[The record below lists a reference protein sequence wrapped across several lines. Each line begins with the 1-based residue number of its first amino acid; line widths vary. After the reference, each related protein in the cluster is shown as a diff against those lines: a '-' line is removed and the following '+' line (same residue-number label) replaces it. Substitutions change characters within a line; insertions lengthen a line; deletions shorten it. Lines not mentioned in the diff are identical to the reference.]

1 MPGIIPLDKACFA
14 SPKVCW
20 ELFVLSS
27 VLNTVALRG
36 QCARR
41 SVCMSLRN
49 LLSDFH
55 FSLRLLRRNP
65 GFSAAAMV
73 VLALGIG
80 ANTAIF
86 SVVNA
91 VLLRPLPF
99 DDPSRIMQVWHVPP
113 AKSFPGMTM
122 FAVSPANYLDW
133 HSQRSAFEQLA
144 AYGFRSFTVGAKER
158 PEAVQ
163 AGAVASDFFPLL
175 RVQPVLGR
183 TFAPDEDRPGEGHV
197 VVLGYNFW
205 RDHFASD
212 RNIVGR
218 SVAIDGETYSVV
230 SVMPG
235 TLQFP
240 SWAKI
245 WVPLAWT
252 NEIRAVRGN
261 HNYGVIARLKKGVD
275 IRRAQAE
282 LSAISTR
289 LEKLYPEDD
298 KGWGAII
305 SPLREHLLVD
315 VRSALLVLLVAVA
328 FVLLIACANVANLVL
343 AKTLARR
350 KEIAIRTSLG
360 ATRFVVL
367 RQILAETVLL
377 SVAGGA
383 LGLFLARFG
392 VTLIVKVLGDRIPA
406 FMQITLDIP
415 VLAFTLLLSVVA
427 GVLAGLIPSV
437 RFTRADVNE
446 ALKQGQSRG
455 SSDARGGGTRRLL
468 VVSEVAL
475 SLVLLI
481 GAGLMIRSLW
491 ELRKVQPGF
500 DPHNVLTMT
509 VPLPRNRYSSPAG
522 QVAFFQEVLT
532 RIRALPG
539 IDSAGVIDD
548 LPLDGGG
555 SHQPFSI
562 EGRPVR
568 QMSDQ
573 PEVDVRLISPGYI
586 HAMHIPILRGRDLSD
601 ADVAGRPGA
610 VLISDSLARRF
621 WPNEDPIGRHLTL
634 TFFPDIVREVVGIVG
649 DVKLDSL
656 DETRPVAT
664 IYHPLAQVS
673 VSPGEAWRSFGMTF
687 TVRTHSAPVNTIS
700 AVTGAIHQ
708 LGPDLPVVDVMS
720 MNDVIAQSVSPL
732 RFNMLLLA
740 CFAGLALVLAA
751 VGIYSVL
758 SYTVRRRGRE
768 IGIRM
773 ALGASHS
780 AVVRMGLTDGLKPIL
795 MGIALGLVAAI
806 ALSRVVASLIF
817 GVRATDPLTFAAVA
831 LLLMLVGVFATIVP
845 PYRATRIEPVRI
857 LREE

>member
-1 MPGIIPLDKACFA
+1 
-14 SPKVCW
+14 
-20 ELFVLSS
+20 
-27 VLNTVALRG
+27 
-36 QCARR
+36 
-41 SVCMSLRN
+41 MSTRD
-49 LLSDFH
+49 LLSEFR
-55 FSLRLLRRNP
+55 FSLRILRRNP
-65 GFSAAAMV
+65 GFSAAAIV

-99 DDPSRIMQVWHVPP
+99 DDPSRIMQVWHTPP
-113 AKSFPGMTM
+113 AQSFPGLTW
-122 FAVSPANYLDW
+122 FSVSPANYLDW
-133 HSQRSAFEQLA
+133 RSQSSSFEQMA
-144 AYGFRSFTVGAKER
+144 AYGFRSFTVGGKER
-158 PEAVQ
+158 PEAIQ
-163 AGAVASDFFPLL
+163 AAAVASDFFPLL
-175 RVQPVLGR
+175 RVQPLLGR
-183 TFAPDEDRPGEGHV
+183 TFAPDEDRPGQGHV
-197 VVLGYNFW
+197 VVLSYNFW
-205 RDHFASD
+205 GDHFASD
-212 RNIVGR
+212 RNVVGRTILLDGENYSIVG
-218 SVAIDGETYSVV
+218 
-230 SVMPG
+230 VMPE
-235 TLQFP
+235 TFRFP
-240 SWAKI
+240 SWGKI

-252 NEIRAVRGN
+252 NETRAVRGN
-261 HNYGVIARLKKGVD
+261 HNYGVIARLKKSVD

-289 LEKLYPEDD
+289 LEQLYPEDD

-305 SPLREHLLVD
+305 IPLREQLVGD
-315 VRSALLVLLVAVA
+315 VRAALLVLLGAVA

-532 RIRALPG
+532 RVRALPG

-687 TVRTHSAPVNTIS
+687 TVRTHSDPVNSIS

-708 LGPDLPVVDVMS
+708 VGPDLPVVDVMS

-758 SYTVRRRGRE
+758 SYTVRRRVRE

-780 AVVRMGLTDGLKPIL
+780 DVVRMVLTDGLKPIL

-845 PYRATRIEPVRI
+845 AYRATRIEPVRI

>member
-1 MPGIIPLDKACFA
+1 MAMRD
-14 SPKVCW
+14 
-20 ELFVLSS
+20 
-27 VLNTVALRG
+27 
-36 QCARR
+36 
-41 SVCMSLRN
+41 
-49 LLSDFH
+49 LLSDLR
-55 FSLRLLRRNP
+55 FSLRILRRNP
-65 GFSAAAMV
+65 GFSAAAAI

-113 AKSFPGMTM
+113 AKSFPGLTM
-122 FAVSPANYLDW
+122 FSVSPANYLDW
-133 HSQRSAFEQLA
+133 RSQSSSFEHMA
-144 AYGFRSFTVGAKER
+144 AYGFRSFNVGGKER
-158 PEAVQ
+158 PEAIQ
-163 AGAVASDFFPLL
+163 AAAVAPDFFPLL
-175 RVQPVLGR
+175 RVQPLLGR
-183 TFAPDEDRPGEGHV
+183 TFAPDEDRPGQGHV
-197 VVLGYNFW
+197 VLLGYNFW

-212 RNIVGR
+212 RDIVGR
-218 SVAIDGETYSVV
+218 SILLDGETYSIVG
-230 SVMPG
+230 VMPE
-235 TLQFP
+235 TFQFP
-240 SWAKI
+240 SWAKV
-245 WVPLAWT
+245 WVPLAWS
-252 NEIRAVRGN
+252 NETRAVRGN
-261 HNYGVIARLKKGVD
+261 HNYLVVARLKQGVD
-275 IRRAQAE
+275 IRQAQAE

-289 LEKLYPEDD
+289 LEQLYPEDD

-305 SPLREHLLVD
+305 VPLREQLVGD
-315 VRSALLVLLVAVA
+315 VRPALLVLLGAVA

-350 KEIAIRTSLG
+350 KEIAIRTALG
-360 ATRFVVL
+360 ASRFVVL

-392 VTLIVKVLGDRIPA
+392 ITLIVKVLGDRIPK
-406 FMQITLDIP
+406 FMPITLDAQ

-468 VVSEVAL
+468 VVTEVAL

-509 VPLPRNRYSSPAG
+509 VPLSANRYSSPAG
-522 QVAFFQEVLT
+522 QIGFFQDALT

-539 IDSAGVIDD
+539 VDSVGVIDS
-548 LPLDGGG
+548 LPLGDGG

-562 EGRPVR
+562 ESRPVLP
-568 QMSDQ
+568 MSEQ
-573 PEVDVRLISPGYI
+573 PEVDVRLISPGYAR
-586 HAMHIPILRGRDLSD
+586 AMHIPILRGRDFSDSD
-601 ADVAGRPGA
+601 AAGRPGVA
-610 VLISDSLARRF
+610 LISDSLARRF
-621 WPNEDPIGRHLTL
+621 WPNEDPLGRRLTL
-634 TFFPDIVREVVGIVG
+634 TFFPGVVREVVGIVG

-664 IYHPLAQVS
+664 IYVALAQLTAPPS
-673 VSPGEAWRSFGMTF
+673 EPWRSFGMTF
-687 TVRTHSAPVNTIS
+687 TVRTNSDPMNSVS
-700 AVTGAIHQ
+700 AVTSAIHQ
-708 LGPDLPVVDVMS
+708 VGPDLPVVDVMS
-720 MNDVIAQSVSPL
+720 MNDVTTQSVSSQ

-758 SYTVRRRGRE
+758 SYTVRRRVRE
-768 IGIRM
+768 IGIRI
-773 ALGASHS
+773 ALGASRQD
-780 AVVRMGLTDGLKPIL
+780 VVRMILTDGLKPIL
-795 MGIALGLVAAI
+795 LGVALGLAAAL
-806 ALSRVVASLIF
+806 ALSRVVSSLIY

-831 LLLMLVGVFATIVP
+831 LLLLMVGIFATMIP
-845 PYRATRIEPVRI
+845 AYRATRIEPVRI

>member
-1 MPGIIPLDKACFA
+1 
-14 SPKVCW
+14 
-20 ELFVLSS
+20 
-27 VLNTVALRG
+27 
-36 QCARR
+36 
-41 SVCMSLRN
+41 MSLRN
-49 LLSDFH
+49 LFSDLR
-55 FSLRLLRRNP
+55 FSLRTLRRNKA
-65 GFSAAAMV
+65 FSAAAIL

-113 AKSFPGMTM
+113 AKSFPGLTR

-133 HSQRSAFEQLA
+133 KSQSSSFEQMA
-144 AYGFRSFTVGAKER
+144 AYGFRSFTVGGTEQ
-158 PEAVQ
+158 PEDIQ

-175 RVQPVLGR
+175 RVRPLLGR
-183 TFAPDEDRPGEGHV
+183 TFTPAEDLPGQGRV

-212 RNIVGR
+212 PDVLGR
-218 SVAIDGETYSVV
+218 SILLDGVTYSVV
-230 SVMPG
+230 GVMPG

-275 IRRAQAE
+275 MRQAQAE

-289 LEKLYPEDD
+289 LEQLYPEDD

-305 SPLREHLLVD
+305 VPLREQLVGD
-315 VRSALLVLLVAVA
+315 VRPALLVLLGAVA

-350 KEIAIRTSLG
+350 KEIAIRTALG
-360 ATRFVVL
+360 ASRLVVL

-377 SVAGGA
+377 SVVGGA
-383 LGLFLARFG
+383 LGLFLARLG
-392 VTLIVKVLGDRIPA
+392 MALIVKVLGDRIPA
-406 FMQITLDIP
+406 FMQITVDVP
-415 VLAFTLLLSVVA
+415 VLAFTLLLWVVA

-437 RFTRADVNE
+437 RFTKADVNE

-455 SSDARGGGTRRLL
+455 SSHARGGRTRRLL

-475 SLVLLI
+475 CLVLLI

-509 VPLPRNRYSSPAG
+509 VPLPPNRYSSPAG
-522 QVAFFQEVLT
+522 QISFFQDVLT

-539 IDSAGVIDD
+539 VDSAGVIDS
-548 LPLDGGG
+548 LPLNGGG
-555 SHQPFSI
+555 SIQPFSI
-562 EGRPVR
+562 EGRPVA

-573 PEVDVRLISPGYI
+573 PEVDVRVISPGYLR
-586 HAMHIPILRGRDLSD
+586 AMHIPIVRGRDLTDS
-601 ADVAGRPGA
+601 DVAGRPGA

-634 TFFPDIVREVVGIVG
+634 TFYPHVVREIVGIVG
-649 DVKLDSL
+649 DTKQDAL
-656 DETRPVAT
+656 DETRPAAT
-664 IYHPLAQVS
+664 IYHALGQLTAPPS
-673 VSPGEAWRSFGMTF
+673 EPWRSFGMTF
-687 TVRTHSAPVNTIS
+687 AIRTSSDPMNSVS
-700 AVTGAIHQ
+700 SVTKAIHEV
-708 LGPDLPVVDVMS
+708 GPDLPIVDVMS
-720 MNDVIAQSVSPL
+720 MNDVMAKSVSPQ

-740 CFAGLALVLAA
+740 SFAGLALILAA

-758 SYTVRRRGRE
+758 SYTVRRRVRE

-773 ALGASHS
+773 ALGASNND
-780 AVVRMGLTDGLKPIL
+780 VIRMVLRDGLKPIL
-795 MGIALGLVAAI
+795 VGVALGLAAAL
-806 ALSRVVASLIF
+806 ALSRVVSSLIF

-831 LLLMLVGVFATIVP
+831 LLLLLVGIVATIIP
-845 PYRATRIEPVRI
+845 AYRATRIEPVRI